1 MFTTVSIVEAPHLG
15 QRHLNQNYRNYNHKV
30 MLLLHDFKPL
40 QCSQYFYYQNGS
52 NDYSHVKRFALR
64 GDNYCSNLQFPSV
77 ILF

>member
-52 NDYSHVKRFALR
+52 NDYSHVKRLR
-64 GDNYCSNLQFPSV
+64 FVVAISFSYTVLDSF
-77 ILF
+77 